1 MMRFNNELL
10 RLYKNAPLGYKIYT
24 IIRYALCPFAEIEQ
38 YVPRE
43 GKIIDLGCGHGVF
56 ANLLAMRVSRRYVIG
71 MDMNENRIGVANF
84 TLFGRKNIEFRIA
97 DAKDDFRDKDVGCIT
112 LIDLPL
118 ETNRNLLKRLYDTLQ
133 KDGVLI
139 IKSIRE
145 SPRWKYR
152 WTLFHMAII
161 DKVIYRSFKGDFYFL
176 KERDYISLLKD
187 IGFEVKFLDM
197 SKGYPYSHCLYICNK
212 I

>member
-1 MMRFNNELL
+1 MRFNNELIH
-10 RLYKNAPLGYKIYT
+10 LYKNAPLRYKIYT
-24 IIRYALCPFAEIEQ
+24 LIRYAICPFSEIEK
-38 YVPRE
+38 YVPSE
-43 GKIIDLGCGHGVF
+43 GTILDCGGGHGIF
-56 ANLLAMRVSRRYVIG
+56 ANLLAMKSSKRHVIG
-71 MDMNENRIGVANF
+71 MDVNEDKIKVAAS
-84 TLFGRKNIEFRIA
+84 TLYGRKNIEFKVE
-97 DAKDDFRDKDVGCIT
+97 DAKEDFSDKDIKCII

-118 ETNRNLLKRLYDTLQ
+118 ETERGLLKRLYDTLQ

-161 DKVIYRSFKGDFYFL
+161 DKVIYRSFKRDFYFL

-187 IGFEVKFLDM
+187 IGFEVKSLDI